1 MYLCKVLKVNYFPAR
16 AENILKLILELINSK
31 IAMSRRKKKIKIIAM
46 SKRKKK
52 DLEYKLYVPIVS
64 ATVRVSV
71 KKSI

>member
-16 AENILKLILELINSK
+16 AENILELILELINSK

-52 DLEYKLYVPIVS
+52 RFRI
-64 ATVRVSV
+64 
-71 KKSI
+71 